1 MSIDLYEARRK
12 LDIFEKGVNNPEI
25 FMSTSFAGIFD
36 NLLRGITVNQKGVLD
51 YVEDY
56 LNQLDIF
63 RETKID
69 VSLECITVSL
79 PSIDEDNSYDRIIW
93 ISFENHTYKVLNKS
107 IKQYREVMNKTYTYE
122 PQEIRDIFKRY
133 ENYSLM
139 KRITVA
145 RRCLVC
151 KNKTL
156 WIRMQDFLYSL
167 FVSKRYLKK
176 ILDREHIKICE
187 KMNFLKRNT
196 IRILENR
203 TSICRKLLTRYLR

>member
-1 MSIDLYEARRK
+1 MSIELYEARRK

-139 KRITVA
+139 KIGYNESNRYNLFIIII
-145 RRCLVC
+145 LIGLFLH
-151 KNKTL
+151 KLNKRQFNVYNDTG
-156 WIRMQDFLYSL
+156 
-167 FVSKRYLKK
+167 
-176 ILDREHIKICE
+176 
-187 KMNFLKRNT
+187 
-196 IRILENR
+196 
-203 TSICRKLLTRYLR
+203 